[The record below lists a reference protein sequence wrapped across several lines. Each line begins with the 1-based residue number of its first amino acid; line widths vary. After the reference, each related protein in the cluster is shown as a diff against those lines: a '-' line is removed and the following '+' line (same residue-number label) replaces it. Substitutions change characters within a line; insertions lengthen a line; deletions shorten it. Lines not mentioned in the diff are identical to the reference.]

1 MASPNVRTSVKKTV
15 AVCRRLRTAYGP
27 VEPPEVGPVLDELV
41 ATILSQNTSDAN
53 SGAAFDELER
63 RLPNWDAV
71 RRAPVRRI
79 AKAIRQ
85 AGLSNS
91 KAPRI
96 KAILQQIYDQRGELS
111 LEFLHDM
118 PAREALEYLV
128 SFSGV
133 GPKTAACVL
142 LFACRKPV
150 LPVDTHVHRVSLRL
164 GLIGPRTSAEKAHEQ
179 LAQLVPPRLVLDF
192 HIQLIRH
199 GRRCCTARRP
209 KCEHCPLVD
218 LCPDGLRRLQHGLTS
233 G

>member
-1 MASPNVRTSVKKTV
+1 MPVKNKIL

-27 VEPPEVGPVLDELV
+27 VERPEVGPVLDELV
-41 ATILSQNTSDAN
+41 ATILSQNTSDTN
-53 SGAAFDELER
+53 SGPAFDELR
-63 RLPNWDAV
+63 RCLPNWDAV
-71 RRAPVRRI
+71 RRAPVGRI

-85 AGLSNS
+85 AGLANS

-96 KAILQQIYDQRGELS
+96 KAILQQIYEDRGRLS

-199 GRRCCTARRP
+199 GRRCCTARKP

-218 LCPDGLRRLQHGLTS
+218 LCPDGLRRLQHGIARR
-233 G
+233 